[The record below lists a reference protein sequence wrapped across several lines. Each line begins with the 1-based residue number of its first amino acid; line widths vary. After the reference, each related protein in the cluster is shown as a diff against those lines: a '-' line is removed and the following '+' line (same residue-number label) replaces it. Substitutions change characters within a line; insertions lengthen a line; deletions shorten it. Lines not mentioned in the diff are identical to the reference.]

1 MYRFTAVWAVSAVFG
16 LQRTAASSATVGP
29 FAGLAEREAGSG
41 SSPAFTRAMITSP
54 FVSEGGSISSRSAT
68 VMKQFRSPWNQNFA
82 PPVSLIRLELG
93 IDEGEPDAHIV
104 CRWTGR
110 FAAAV
115 VAVLPTET
123 AGRGVESQVSGYPE
137 GALTT
142 VQANRYERDRRNRAA
157 AIAIHG
163 TSCKGCGLEMDR
175 RYGIA
180 AAGFVEI
187 HHITPVAL
195 LGPEYVIDPAND
207 LVPLCP
213 NCHAV
218 AHRCISPFSVGE
230 IQSMLRQK

>member
-1 MYRFTAVWAVSAVFG
+1 MYRFTAVWARLRRLRLAADRRELRHCRSVRRPRRTG
-16 LQRTAASSATVGP
+16 GRQRI
-29 FAGLAEREAGSG
+29 LARLH
-41 SSPAFTRAMITSP
+41 PRDDHQP
-54 FVSEGGSISSRSAT
+54 LCQRGGSISSRSAT

-115 VAVLPTET
+115 VAVLPTEK

-187 HHITPVAL
+187 HHVTPVAL

-218 AHRCISPFSVGE
+218 AHRCISPFSIGE
-230 IQSMLRQK
+230 IQSMLRQ